1 MTGCD
6 GSHGSGCCTSS
17 TPCGENEGDCDDDS
31 DCFGNLKCGVD
42 NCNNSTF
49 SWWEDCCYDP
59 AKGEFVFPDFSA
71 NLINIFTCSPCWNI
85 QHKKL
90 SKIGNHFSKIDLKID
105 ILKKCSPKLASGPN
119 RKSHRTA
126 YFNEFV

>member
-17 TPCGENEGDCDDDS
+17 TPCGENEGDCDGDS
-31 DCFGNLKCGVD
+31 DCFGNLKCGDD

-59 AKGEFVFPDFSA
+59 AKGEFAFPDFLA
-71 NLINIFTCSPCWNI
+71 NLINIFTGNPCWNS
-85 QHKKL
+85 QHQGQT
-90 SKIGNHFSKIDLKID
+90 IHPTEQF
-105 ILKKCSPKLASGPN
+105 ILMNLFEILCVV
-119 RKSHRTA
+119 RW
-126 YFNEFV
+126 V